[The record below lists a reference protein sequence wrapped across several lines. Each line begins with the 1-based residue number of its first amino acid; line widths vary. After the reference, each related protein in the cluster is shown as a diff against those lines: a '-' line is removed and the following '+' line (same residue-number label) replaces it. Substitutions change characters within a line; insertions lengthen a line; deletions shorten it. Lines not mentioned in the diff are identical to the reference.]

1 MEIRKLQ
8 KIKGGSYTLSIPK
21 RWVDMKRLKSGQ
33 QMVMLEEDDGSLSIY
48 PLTKTSDEAFTVTL
62 MLEKFPDLEALEY
75 NIATYYIQ
83 GADRINII
91 SNDIIPAEKK
101 RKLKLLRLTMP
112 GIEVSEERAN
122 RISFHVLIDPA
133 AFRLETLLSKTS
145 AFSMQLQED
154 AVKSVVN
161 WDFPLAREVIER
173 SGEALR
179 HYRLTIRQVALAS
192 ISKPVAREIGVRTC
206 QECVTFALM
215 ARDLSRLVYHCSQ
228 IAGHVL
234 SLEKKRNVSRR
245 ALRLIEKLSESTRD
259 MQKDAVQSFLKK
271 DTKLAVKVFSQM
283 SKVRALER
291 YLLKEVMTTI
301 RDVDTAVTIGLI
313 GRDLRRIA
321 GYSVAIA
328 DDSMNRVL
336 TPTSPLRKDLYET
349 SKNQT

>member
-21 RWVDMKRLKSGQ
+21 RWVDKKRLKSGQ
-33 QMVMLEEDDGSLSIY
+33 QMVMLEEDDGSLSLY
-48 PLTKTSDEAFTVTL
+48 PMTKTSNRAFTVTL
-62 MLEKFPDLEALEY
+62 PLEAFPDLEALEY

-83 GADRINII
+83 GADRIDVI
-91 SNDIIPAEKK
+91 SKDIIPAAKK
-101 RKLKLLRLTMP
+101 RKLKLLRLVMP

-133 AFRLETLLSKTS
+133 AFHLETLLNKTS
-145 AFSMQLQED
+145 VFSMQLQED
-154 AVKSVVN
+154 AVKSMVN
-161 WDFPLAREVIER
+161 WDFSLAREVIER

-192 ISKPVAREIGVRTC
+192 ISKPVAREIGVRSC

-234 SLEKKRNVSRR
+234 SLEKKRNVSGR
-245 ALRLIEKLSESTRD
+245 ALRLIEKLSELTKD

-271 DTKLAVKVFSQM
+271 DAKFAVRVFRQM
-283 SKVRALER
+283 KKVRELER
-291 YLLKEVMTTI
+291 ALLKEIMTKI
-301 RDVDTAVTIGLI
+301 EDVDTAVTTGLI

-336 TPTSPLRKDLYET
+336 TPARAL
-349 SKNQT
+349 N